1 MKRFCLI
8 LILLLILAAVFAGCT
23 DNDKQETGS
32 PAVNS
37 TELPGRTEANVEQTE
52 ANVERTEAN
61 VEQTEANVGQTEADG
76 ASEPLGS
83 GQAIT
88 PAGDPQTTTAMTTE
102 VPFSGMEIEDSYV
115 ETVGENVG
123 IGGN

>member
-32 PAVNS
+32 PAVN
-37 TELPGRTEANVEQTE
+37 TVELPGR
-52 ANVERTEAN
+52 
-61 VEQTEANVGQTEADG
+61 TEADG

-83 GQAIT
+83 GQANT

>member
-8 LILLLILAAVFAGCT
+8 LILLLILAALSAGCT
-23 DNDKQETGS
+23 EEREETTAQPANPTAAVPERTDANGSYPQETGQ
-32 PAVNS
+32 
-37 TELPGRTEANVEQTE
+37 AN
-52 ANVERTEAN
+52 
-61 VEQTEANVGQTEADG
+61 
-76 ASEPLGS
+76 
-83 GQAIT
+83 T

-115 ETVGENVG
+115 ETVEENVG

>member
-37 TELPGRTEANVEQTE
+37 TELPG
-52 ANVERTEAN
+52 RTEAN

>member
-23 DNDKQETGS
+23 GNDKQETGS
-32 PAVNS
+32 PAANS
-37 TELPGRTEANVEQTE
+37 AELPGRTEANVEQTE
-52 ANVERTEAN
+52 A
-61 VEQTEANVGQTEADG
+61 DG
-76 ASEPLGS
+76 ASEPLES
-83 GQAIT
+83 GQANT

-123 IGGN
+123 IGGY